1 MKRRISD
8 ILDGFRDGTVEL
20 ESSTPLSSERIK
32 ELTMSKINQ
41 KKKSTRKRIGFRILV
56 AAAAISLVT
65 MTAFAAEQVFGAG
78 DWFRSVLNERLK
90 EDKQTVQENHLDLNI
105 QETISEGQIEVVNEL
120 GQNFQPVTQ
129 TSEGTTMTLAAAYA
143 DENAIHLYFQVE
155 APEGTVLP
163 DNILYQFYDSN
174 NDFDEEGHWYV
185 LELAEDAPYAL
196 TGYFDEIEALPDAD
210 PADNKKDF
218 HVTITTQSGMEM
230 KFNDGVSK
238 YYNITGIYE
247 QVLDVDGDE
256 DGYELLAPG
265 EFTFNIGI
273 VNDAKMVELD
283 VDGLTYGGHKTE
295 TWTHDSPC
303 MELCKE
309 VLTGETDPETG
320 LPVHC
325 ESWDYTVTAK
335 RLTISPLSADWECE
349 YTTSNKRI
357 GQELKFQIVM
367 KDGTNPRL
375 FGGGGAHNEEE
386 GWSSGTVF
394 FNTPIDLDE
403 VDYILIGDPDIDSTY
418 KVYLS

>member
-8 ILDGFRDGTVEL
+8 IMDGFRDETVEL
-20 ESSTPLSSERIK
+20 ENSTPLSSERIK

-41 KKKSTRKRIGFRILV
+41 KKKHTGKRIGFRILV

-65 MTAFAAEQVFGAG
+65 MTAFAVEQIFGAG

-90 EDKQTVQENHLDLNI
+90 EDKQSVQENHLDLNI
-105 QETISEGQIEVVNEL
+105 QETISEGQIEVVNQL
-120 GQNFQPVTQ
+120 GQNFRPVTQ

-163 DNILYQFYDSN
+163 DNILYQFYDYN

-196 TGYFDEIEALPDAD
+196 TGTFDEIEALPDAD
-210 PADNKKDF
+210 PTDNKKDF

-265 EFTFNIGI
+265 EFTFDIGI

-283 VDGLTYGGHKTE
+283 VGGLTYGGHKTE

-303 MELCKE
+303 MELCQE

-320 LPVHC
+320 LPVHS

-357 GQELKFQIVM
+357 GQELKFRIVM

-386 GWSSGTVF
+386 GRSSGTVF
-394 FNTPIDLDE
+394 FTTPIDLDE
-403 VDYILIGDPDIDSTY
+403 VDYILIGDPEVGSTH
-418 KVYLS
+418 KVYLP

>member
-41 KKKSTRKRIGFRILV
+41 KKKSTGKRIGFRILV

-65 MTAFAAEQVFGAG
+65 MTAFAAEEIFGAG

-90 EDKQTVQENHLDLNI
+90 EDKQSVQENHLDLNI
-105 QETISEGQIEVVNEL
+105 QETISEGQVEVVNEL
-120 GQNFQPVTQ
+120 GQNFRPVTQ

-196 TGYFDEIEALPDAD
+196 TGTFDEIEALPDAD
-210 PADNKKDF
+210 PTDNKKDF

-247 QVLDVDGDE
+247 QVLNADGDD

-265 EFTFNIGI
+265 EFTFDIGI

-283 VDGLTYGGHKTE
+283 VDGLTYGGHKTDI
-295 TWTHDSPC
+295 WTHDSPC
-303 MELCKE
+303 MELCKDA
-309 VLTGETDPETG
+309 LTGETDPETG

-367 KDGTNPRL
+367 KDGTNPRF

-418 KVYLS
+418 KVYLP